1 MHHRRQKRSIP
12 TALGASLLLAFTSR
26 ALAAVPSPASESSA
40 TSSLICH
47 TGNPAECYPK
57 VFEPTDEFQ
66 AVREDQDLPPGL
78 HVRMNIYTGL
88 KEAKIYHPEE
98 DTDAGSSAV
107 AVDAAGA
114 VLVVDHPEAQAED
127 IPSDGPM
134 QGYYNPGTNLA
145 KKAMPQCTAI
155 FDALAKLHAGDVTE
169 GNAELD
175 AALESLKDISHDV
188 FYGEL
193 MLTDYDT
200 TAALM
205 CFSFDPASAGIS
217 PALYPRD
224 HMASYILAGALQN
237 NPKALNEVMEKWERL
252 SAHTCG
258 AGRAPLGKKVFNQPL
273 IAAVVDA
280 EAVGDSQRAVE
291 VAHKARSMVSLYS
304 GLLQSPSFRAQF
316 LAAGGMR
323 HLLQLLLREETE
335 LKTAQRRAGQV
346 VMDTFLD
353 EDMGA
358 KRGQWP
364 LQAPLVGKEAETVC
378 LAKETETSERCWD
391 FHVERIM
398 KKNKKDENHWSKA
411 LHEALKQERKLSG
424 VPGKEEL

>member
-12 TALGASLLLAFTSR
+12 AALSASLLLAFTSR
-26 ALAAVPSPASESSA
+26 ALAAVPSPAAASS
-40 TSSLICH
+40 SSVSLICH
-47 TGNPAECYPK
+47 TSDPLECYPK

-66 AVREDQDLPPGL
+66 PVRDDQNLPPGL
-78 HVRMNIYTGL
+78 HVRMNIYTGQ

-98 DTDAGSSAV
+98 DTDAVSAV
-107 AVDAAGA
+107 VVDEAGA
-114 VLVVDHPEAQAED
+114 VILVDQPEAQAED
-127 IPSDGPM
+127 IPEDGPM
-134 QGYYNPGTNLA
+134 QGYYDPGTNLA
-145 KKAMPQCTAI
+145 KKAMPQSTAI
-155 FDALAKLHAGDVTE
+155 FDALAKLHAGDVDE
-169 GNAELD
+169 GNAALD

-237 NPKALNEVMEKWERL
+237 NPKALKEVMNKWDRL

-273 IAAVVDA
+273 IGGVASA
-280 EAVGDSQRAVE
+280 EAVGDAQRAVA
-291 VAHKARSMVSLYS
+291 VAHKARSMVSLYN
-304 GLLQSPSFRAQF
+304 GLLQSAQFRAQF
-316 LAAGGMR
+316 LAANGMR
-323 HLLQLLLREETE
+323 HLLQLLLREEAG
-335 LKTAQRRAGQV
+335 LQTAQRRAGQL

-364 LQAPLVGKEAETVC
+364 LQAPAAGKEAEKLC
-378 LAKETETSERCWD
+378 LDKETETSERCWD
-391 FHVERIM
+391 FHVERM
-398 KKNKKDENHWSKA
+398 MMKNKHDDEHWSKV